1 MEQGLLHTFK
11 KSYFLKMSPNKH
23 FLAQVNA
30 TQVNVFK
37 YDTLQ
42 QVAQIKANNAEPF
55 FSNDSSLLLIKESYK
70 KLYVYNTETMTSSSP
85 SLVLFLVI
93 TVSSTGSIS
102 LLIYE
107 FGRRRPGL

>member
-70 KLYVYNTETMTSSSP
+70 KLYVYNL
-85 SLVLFLVI
+85 SLI
-93 TVSSTGSIS
+93 HIS
-102 LLIYE
+102 E
-107 FGRRRPGL
+107 PTRPY